1 MGRSPRCSANHGFWL
16 FSEGFLFVRLDSSDL
31 SLRRACVC
39 VCEFSHREASGI
51 LGELCFYEIFRAEK
65 QRDFGVTVLP

>member
-1 MGRSPRCSANHGFWL
+1 MRCFAQKSSGVLGGLCFYEK
-16 FSEGFLFVRLDSSDL
+16 FSR
-31 SLRRACVC
+31 
-39 VCEFSHREASGI
+39 REASGI

>member
-1 MGRSPRCSANHGFWL
+1 MRSFAEKQAGFWGDCASMRCFAQKSSGVL
-16 FSEGFLFVRLDSSDL
+16 GGLCFYEKFSR
-31 SLRRACVC
+31 
-39 VCEFSHREASGI
+39 REASGI